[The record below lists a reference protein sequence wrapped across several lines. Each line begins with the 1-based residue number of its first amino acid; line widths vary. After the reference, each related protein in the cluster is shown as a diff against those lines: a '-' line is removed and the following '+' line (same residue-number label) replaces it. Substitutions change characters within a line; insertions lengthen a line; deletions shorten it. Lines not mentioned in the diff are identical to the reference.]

1 MKKFV
6 LQKDEPVKR
15 PEDYSI
21 PYGELLNKQQLEAVF
36 HDKGPALV
44 VAGAGT
50 GKTRTLVH
58 RVARLVESGVNP
70 SNILLLTFTRR
81 AAKEMLNRASNI
93 LDERCKQVQGGTFHF
108 YCSMLL
114 HRYADAIGFPSNFT
128 IIDTSDSLEVIQF
141 VRTQLDLH
149 KKKKRF
155 PNKNTL
161 LNIISTGKNK
171 NLDIRIVLQEDYPQF
186 LEQEEK
192 IIKVAEGYQSYKEKN
207 FVMDFDDLLIKTR
220 DLLQNYDDIRVKVAS
235 GNQYVMV
242 DEFQDTNNLQADLT
256 DLFSSVHGNVMAVG
270 DDAQSI
276 YSFRGADHQNI
287 LDFPNRF
294 EGTRMIKL
302 EENYRSSPQILQVAN
317 NLLKQA
323 SYKFDKELYS
333 NNEGGDLPALVQSPS
348 EHDQS
353 RFICQMVLQLRE
365 QGLDLNE
372 AAVLFRNGRD
382 SFDLEV
388 ELNRKNIPFV
398 KYGGQKFTEAA
409 HIKDVLA
416 HVRVLVNPMDT
427 IAWNRVLMLLDGI
440 GPKTAQDLFE
450 WIRLAK
456 NPYQLD
462 LSDTTSQSYIDQ
474 LRELSKLLIK
484 IKENDHSIPK
494 VIELITEYYRVFCKN
509 RYDDYPKRLKDLEA
523 FVNVSESFA
532 SLSKMLEEL
541 ALDPISATA
550 IDTEQKT
557 KEEAPLIL
565 STIHSAKGLEWKHVF
580 IIQCLDGIIPSAYSV
595 EDEKQLDEELRLLYV
610 AVTRAEE
617 MLYFSFPVL
626 AQSAYGD
633 YFTQPSRFLKEMNE
647 DLVEEWKLI
656 EESQPQQ
663 LTEGNKNS
671 LDEPQGS

>member
-6 LQKDEPVKR
+6 LQKEEPRKR

-21 PYGELLNKQQLEAVF
+21 PYADLLNEQQLKAVF
-36 HDKGPALV
+36 HEKGPALV

-58 RVARLVESGVNP
+58 RVARLVESGINP

-81 AAKEMLNRASNI
+81 AAQEMLNRASNI

-114 HRYADAIGFPSNFT
+114 HRYAEVIGFPSNFT
-128 IIDTSDSLEVIQF
+128 IIDSADALEVIQF
-141 VRTQLDLH
+141 VRTELKLH

-155 PNKNTL
+155 PNKRTL
-161 LNIISTGKNK
+161 FNIISTCINK
-171 NLDIRIVLQEDYPQF
+171 HLDLRIVLQDQYPQF

-192 IIKVAEGYQSYKEKN
+192 IEQVALGYQDYKAKN
-207 FVMDFDDLLIKTR
+207 FVMDFDDLLTKTR
-220 DLLQNYDDIRVKVAS
+220 QLLLQHEDIRVKVAS
-235 GNQYVMV
+235 RNEFVMV
-242 DEFQDTNNLQADLT
+242 DEFQDTNKLQAELT
-256 DLFSSVHGNVMAVG
+256 NLFSSVHGNIMAVG

-287 LDFPNRF
+287 MDFPERF
-294 EGTRMIKL
+294 EGTKLIKL
-302 EENYRSSPQILQVAN
+302 EENYRSTPQILEVAN
-317 NLLKQA
+317 NLLRQA
-323 SYKFDKELYS
+323 SFKFEKELYS
-333 NNEGGDLPALVQSPS
+333 NNEEGDLPALVQTSS

-353 RFICQMVLQLRE
+353 RFISQLVLQLRE
-365 QGLDLNE
+365 QELELNE
-372 AAVLFRNGRD
+372 MAVLFRNGRD

-456 NPYQLD
+456 NPYRLN
-462 LSDTTSQSYIDQ
+462 LSDTTSTSYLNQ
-474 LRELSKLLIK
+474 LKELSKLLVA
-484 IKENDHSIPK
+484 IKENDHSVSK
-494 VIELITEYYRVFCKN
+494 VIELIVEYYRSFCKS
-509 RYDDYPKRLKDLEA
+509 RYDDYPKRLKDLES
-523 FVNVSESFA
+523 FVNVSESFT
-532 SLSKMLEEL
+532 SLPKMLEEL
-541 ALDPISATA
+541 ALDPIKATA
-550 IDTEQKT
+550 VDTEQKT
-557 KEEAPLIL
+557 KDESPLIL
-565 STIHSAKGLEWKHVF
+565 STIHSAKGLEWKQVF

-595 EDEKQLDEELRLLYV
+595 EDEDKLDEELRLLYV
-610 AVTRAEE
+610 AATRAKE
-617 MLYFSFPVL
+617 MLYFSYPVL

-633 YFTQPSRFLKEMNE
+633 YFTQPSRFLKDMNE
-647 DLVEEWKLI
+647 ALVEEWKLI
-656 EESQPQQ
+656 EEEQHQLAGEEKTTSQ
-663 LTEGNKNS
+663 LSEGS
-671 LDEPQGS
+671 

>member
-6 LQKDEPVKR
+6 LEKDEPVKR

-21 PYGELLNKQQLEAVF
+21 AYKELLNDRQLEAVF

-58 RVARLVESGVNP
+58 RVARLVESGVSP

-114 HRYADAIGFPSNFT
+114 HRYADAIGYPSNFT

-161 LNIISTGKNK
+161 LNIISTSKNK
-171 NLDIRIVLQEDYPQF
+171 NLDIRMVLQEDYPQF
-186 LEQEEK
+186 LDQEEK
-192 IIKVAEGYQSYKEKN
+192 ILQVVGAYQDYKEKN
-207 FVMDFDDLLIKTR
+207 FVMDFDDLLINTR
-220 DLLQNYDDIRVKVAS
+220 DLLSENDDIRIKVAS
-235 GNQYVMV
+235 GNKHVMV
-242 DEFQDTNNLQADLT
+242 DEFQDTNKLQADLT
-256 DLFSSVHGNVMAVG
+256 ELFSSVHGNVMAVG

-287 LDFPNRF
+287 LEFPNRF
-294 EGTRMIKL
+294 KGTKLIKL

-323 SYKFDKELYS
+323 NFKFEKELYS
-333 NNEGGDLPALVQSPS
+333 NNEGGELPALVQSSS

-353 RFICQMVLQLRE
+353 RFISQIVLQLRE
-365 QGLDLNE
+365 QGLDLNNI
-372 AAVLFRNGRD
+372 AILFRNGRD

-416 HVRVLVNPMDT
+416 HVRILVNPMDT
-427 IAWNRVLMLLDGI
+427 IAWNRVLMLIDGI
-440 GPKTAQDLFE
+440 GPKTAQDMFE

-462 LSDTTSQSYIDQ
+462 LSGTTSQSYVDQ
-474 LRELSKLLIK
+474 LKELSKLLVD
-484 IKENDHSIPK
+484 IKEYDHSIPK
-494 VIELITEYYRVFCKN
+494 VIELITNYYKVFCKK
-509 RYDDYPKRLKDLEA
+509 RYDDYPKRIKDLEA
-523 FVNVSESFA
+523 FVNVAESFTT
-532 SLSKMLEEL
+532 LPKMLEEL
-541 ALDPISATA
+541 ALDPITATA
-550 IDTEQKT
+550 VDTEQKT
-557 KEEAPLIL
+557 KEETPLIL

-617 MLYFSFPVL
+617 MLYFSYPVL

-633 YFTQPSRFLKEMNE
+633 YFTQPSRFIKEMNT

-656 EESQPQQ
+656 EESSQQ
-663 LTEGNKNS
+663 KLTEGEQNKLN
-671 LDEPQGS
+671 EPES

>member
-6 LQKDEPVKR
+6 LKKEEPRKR

-21 PYGELLNKQQLEAVF
+21 PYADLLNKQQLDAVF
-36 HDKGPALV
+36 HEKGPALV

-58 RVARLVESGVNP
+58 RVARLVESGVKP

-108 YCSMLL
+108 YCSLLL
-114 HRYADAIGFPSNFT
+114 HRHSEIIGYPSNFT
-128 IIDTSDSLEVIQF
+128 IIDTADALEVIQF
-141 VRTQLDLH
+141 VRTELKLN

-161 LNIISTGKNK
+161 LNIISTCINK
-171 NLDIRIVLQEDYPQF
+171 HLDLRVVLQEQYPQF

-192 IIKVAEGYQSYKEKN
+192 IEQVGLAYHEYKEKN
-207 FVMDFDDLLIKTR
+207 YVMDFDDLLIKTR
-220 DLLQNYDDIRVKVAS
+220 QLLTQHEDIRIKVAS
-235 GNQYVMV
+235 QNQFVMV
-242 DEFQDTNNLQADLT
+242 DEFQDTNKLQAELT
-256 DLFSSVHGNVMAVG
+256 ELFSSVHGNVMAVG

-287 LDFPNRF
+287 MDFPERF
-294 EGTRMIKL
+294 EGTKLIKL
-302 EENYRSSPQILQVAN
+302 EENYRSTPQILNVAN
-317 NLLKQA
+317 NLLNQA
-323 SYKFDKELYS
+323 SFKFDKQLYS
-333 NNEGGDLPALVQSPS
+333 EIKDGELPALVQSSS

-353 RFICQMVLQLRE
+353 RFITQAVLQLRE
-365 QGLDLNE
+365 QEMELNE
-372 AAVLFRNGRD
+372 MAVLFRNGRD

-416 HVRVLVNPMDT
+416 HIRVLVNPMDT

-456 NPYQLD
+456 NPYRLD

-474 LRELSKLLIK
+474 LKVLSKLLIAL
-484 IKENDHSIPK
+484 KENDHSVAK
-494 VIELITEYYRVFCKN
+494 VVELVVDYYRDFCKD

-523 FVNVSESFA
+523 FINVSESFT
-532 SLSKMLEEL
+532 SLPKMLEEL
-541 ALDPISATA
+541 ALDPITATA
-550 IDTEQKT
+550 VDTEQKT

-595 EDEKQLDEELRLLYV
+595 EEEEQLDEELRLLYV
-610 AVTRAEE
+610 AATRAKD
-617 MLYFSFPVL
+617 MLYFSYPVL

-633 YFTQPSRFLKEMNE
+633 YFTQPSRFLKDMNN
-647 DLVEEWKLI
+647 DLVEEWKLVEEEQQQQI
-656 EESQPQQ
+656 EDGNQQQ
-663 LTEGNKNS
+663 LT
-671 LDEPQGS
+671 D

>member
-6 LQKDEPVKR
+6 LQKEEPRKR

-21 PYGELLNKQQLEAVF
+21 PYDELLNSQQLEAVF
-36 HDKGPALV
+36 HEKGPALV
-44 VAGAGT
+44 IAGAGT

-114 HRYADAIGFPSNFT
+114 HRHADVIGFPSNFT
-128 IIDTSDSLEVIQF
+128 IIDTADALEVIQF
-141 VRTQLDLH
+141 LRTQLNLH

-155 PNKNTL
+155 PNKRTL
-161 LNIISTGKNK
+161 LNIISSCKNK
-171 NLDIRIVLQEDYPQF
+171 HLDLRVVLLEEYSQF
-186 LEQEEK
+186 LEQEDK
-192 IIKVAEGYQSYKEKN
+192 ILQVAEAYEDYKEKN
-207 FVMDFDDLLIKTR
+207 FVMDFDDLLIRTR
-220 DLLQNYDDIRVKVAS
+220 DLLVQHDDIRSKVAS
-235 GNQYVMV
+235 KNQFVMV
-242 DEFQDTNNLQADLT
+242 DEFQDTNKLQAELT
-256 DLFSSVHGNVMAVG
+256 ELFSSVHENVLAVG

-287 LDFPNRF
+287 MDFPNRF
-294 EGTRMIKL
+294 EGTKIIKL
-302 EENYRSSPQILQVAN
+302 EENYRSTPQILNVAN

-323 SYKFDKELYS
+323 HFKFDKELYS
-333 NNEGGDLPALVQSPS
+333 NNNEGELPALVQSSS

-353 RFICQMVLQLRE
+353 RFVTQMVLQLRE
-365 QGLDLNE
+365 QGMDLNE
-372 AAVLFRNGRD
+372 MAVLFRNGRD

-462 LSDTTSQSYIDQ
+462 MSDATSKSYIDQ
-474 LRELSKLLIK
+474 LKVLSKLLIEL
-484 IKENDHSIPK
+484 KEHDHSVSK
-494 VIELITEYYRVFCKN
+494 VVELIVDYYRDFCKS

-523 FVNVSESFA
+523 FVNVSESFS
-532 SLSKMLEEL
+532 SLPKMLEEL
-541 ALDPISATA
+541 ALDPITATA
-550 IDTEQKT
+550 VDTEQKT

-565 STIHSAKGLEWKHVF
+565 STIHSAKGLEWRHVF

-595 EDEKQLDEELRLLYV
+595 EDEEQLDEELRLLYV
-610 AVTRAEE
+610 AATRAKD
-617 MLYFSFPVL
+617 MLYFSYPVL

-633 YFTQPSRFLKEMNE
+633 YFTQPSRFIKEMN
-647 DLVEEWKLI
+647 DKLTEEWKLI
-656 EESQPQQ
+656 EEDRQKQ
-663 LTEGNKNS
+663 LSNGNQNS
-671 LDEPQGS
+671 LDD

>member
-6 LQKDEPVKR
+6 LQKEAPVKR

-21 PYGELLNKQQLEAVF
+21 AYNELLNDRQFKAVF
-36 HDKGPALV
+36 HDNGPALV

-114 HRYADAIGFPSNFT
+114 HRYADAIGYPSNFT

-141 VRTQLDLH
+141 VRTQLNLH

-161 LNIISTGKNK
+161 LNIISASKNK
-171 NLDIRIVLQEDYPQF
+171 NLDIRMVLQNDYPQF

-192 IIKVAEGYQSYKEKN
+192 IIDVSEAYQNYKEKN
-207 FVMDFDDLLIKTR
+207 FVMDFDDLLINTR
-220 DLLQNYDDIRVKVAS
+220 ELLSKNDEIRIKVAS
-235 GNQYVMV
+235 GNKYVMV
-242 DEFQDTNNLQADLT
+242 DEFQDTNKLQADLT
-256 DLFSSVHGNVMAVG
+256 ALFSSVHGNVMAVG

-287 LDFPNRF
+287 LEFPERF
-294 EGTRMIKL
+294 NGTEVIKL
-302 EENYRSSPQILQVAN
+302 EENYRSSPQILHVAN

-323 SYKFDKELYS
+323 HHKFDKELYS
-333 NNEGGDLPALVQSPS
+333 SNQTGELPAMVQSSS

-353 RFICQMVLQLRE
+353 RFITQMVLQLRE
-365 QGLDLNE
+365 QGLDLNDI
-372 AAVLFRNGRD
+372 AVLFRNGRD

-462 LSDTTSQSYIDQ
+462 LSDTTSQSYVNQ
-474 LRELSKLLIK
+474 LKELSKLLIS
-484 IKENDHSIPK
+484 IKENDQSVTK
-494 VIELITEYYRVFCKN
+494 VIELITDYYKVFCKK
-509 RYDDYPKRLKDLEA
+509 RYDDYPKRIKDLEA
-523 FVNVSESFA
+523 FVNVSESFT
-532 SLSKMLEEL
+532 SLPKMLEEL
-541 ALDPISATA
+541 ALDPITATA
-550 IDTEQKT
+550 VDTEQKT

-595 EDEKQLDEELRLLYV
+595 EDDEQLDEELRLLYV

-617 MLYFSFPVL
+617 MLYFSYPVL

-656 EESQPQQ
+656 EENTTEQ
-663 LTEGNKNS
+663 LPEGEHNR
-671 LDEPQGS
+671 LDKPQG